1 MVPLGN
7 SRNSQRLQL
16 VLSWL
21 ASYRRADPSSTGD
34 VQVNLLVPQPT
45 QGVMVALSQKRFL
58 LVGVVVLVSAAVL
71 LLVLIIGGRIRPRPH
86 PGQVGSQAGS
96 SEKTKPAGYRER
108 MRQRKDPVT
117 QPVKIASVTTVQ
129 AQPPPKSWR
138 ARLPWARVKQLPPP
152 AIAYLV
158 PLVGSDEPTLPA
170 PLQIT
175 SDDVT
180 LGRDPLQASLV
191 IADPSLQGLHA
202 RIHHEGKTF
211 LITDAESVAGTWVN
225 FQRVPP
231 AGTQLEHADII
242 HLGGV
247 GFRFNLPTPERV
259 RKIVVTTLEPDR

>member
-1 MVPLGN
+1 MHTLSVEVLDNLGMTG
-7 SRNSQRLQL
+7 
-16 VLSWL
+16 
-21 ASYRRADPSSTGD
+21 STGD
-34 VQVNLLVPQPT
+34 VQVSILVPEPT
-45 QGVMVALSQKRFL
+45 QGVMVAFSQKRLL
-58 LVGVVVLVSAAVL
+58 LVGVVVLISAAVL

-86 PGQVGSQAGS
+86 PGQVRSQAGS
-96 SEKTKPAGYRER
+96 SEKTQPVGYRER

-117 QPVKIASVTTVQ
+117 QPVKIASVPPVQ
-129 AQPPPKSWR
+129 TQPRPKSWH
-138 ARLPWARVKQLPPP
+138 ARLPWARVKEAPAP

-158 PLVGSDEPTLPA
+158 PLAGSDEPTLPA

-225 FQRVPP
+225 FQRIPP
-231 AGTQLEHADII
+231 AGAQLEHSDII

-247 GFRFNLPTPERV
+247 GFRFNLPNPERV